1 MQLENDL
8 SRLGEAAGR
17 HLDRAHGLFIGGKRI
32 ETPGS
37 YPLVDPSSGR
47 EFARAAQAGAKEVD
61 TAVAA
66 ARAALEGPWGRMR
79 PHEREGCMLRL
90 ADLME
95 AHGRELS
102 EIETLCSGRLLGNT
116 LGVDVQYSAHV
127 LRYMAGWASKI
138 SGETKR
144 ISVPYVPQGDLI
156 GMTLR
161 EPVGVVAAIVPWN
174 VALGIAVWKI
184 APALAAGNAVVLK
197 PSELTPFSV
206 MRLAE
211 LAIAAGLPP
220 GIFNIAQGDG
230 PVTGDALCRHP
241 LVGKITF
248 TGSSRTG
255 AQIMAAGAL
264 AGIKPVT
271 LELGGKS
278 PQIVFADVPDL
289 DKLARL
295 IARSF
300 LGNAGQVCVAG
311 SRLVVQRAIEAEL
324 VERIAA
330 IAGEVR
336 PGPTWRTATT
346 FSPIISERQAARID
360 SIVGASRS
368 AGAEAVIGVGRLPVE
383 HGGIYYRPTI
393 LRSVRA
399 GMPAVDEEI
408 FGPVLTVQ
416 AFETE
421 EEALSLA
428 DHPVYG
434 LNAGLHTADLNRAV
448 RCIRQLQAGTI
459 WVNRYGRSG
468 DFILPTG
475 GYKQSGIGKDLGREA
490 FEANLKSKTVLMHI
504 SE

>member
-184 APALAAGNAVVLK
+184 APALAAGATVVLK
-197 PSELTPFSV
+197 PAPTTPLSV
-206 MRLAE
+206 LRLAE
-211 LAIAAGLPP
+211 LAQEAGLPD
-220 GIFNIAQGDG
+220 GVLNI
-230 PVTGDALCRHP
+230 VTGSGPEVGQALIRHP
-241 LVGKITF
+241 DVAMVTF
-248 TGSSRTG
+248 TGSTAVGR
-255 AQIMAAGAL
+255 QIAVEAAGAL
-264 AGIKPVT
+264 KRHS

-278 PQIVFADVPDL
+278 PVILFEDAPVDEVVPMAAWAIFA
-289 DKLARL
+289 
-295 IARSF
+295 
-300 LGNAGQVCVAG
+300 NHGQNCCAG
-311 SRLVVQRAIEAEL
+311 SRLYVHESLYDRVIEGVAEVARSITL
-324 VERIAA
+324 GAPLDPGAQMGPLFSAA
-330 IAGEVR
+330 HRDRVL
-336 PGPTWRTATT
+336 
-346 FSPIISERQAARID
+346 D
-360 SIVGASRS
+360 
-368 AGAEAVIGVGRLPVE
+368 
-383 HGGIYYRPTI
+383 H
-393 LRSVRA
+393 VRA
-399 GMPAVDEEI
+399 GLAEGARLASGGEAVGSAYMQPTVLAGVRPDMRPVREEI
-408 FGPVLTVQ
+408 FGPVLV
-416 AFETE
+416 AAPFRD
-421 EEALSLA
+421 EAEVLA
-428 DHPVYG
+428 LANDSEFG
-434 LNAGLHTADLNRAV
+434 LGASFWTNDLGRAHRMTRGLE
-448 RCIRQLQAGTI
+448 AGTV
-459 WVNRYGRSG
+459 WVNCHNLL
-468 DFILPTG
+468 DVALPFG
-475 GYKQSGIGKDLGREA
+475 GWKSSGIGADLGEA
-490 FEANLKSKTVLMHI
+490 SVLACTRVKAAVHRYP
-504 SE
+504 